1 MMPSATFATIP
12 NSCRVKI
19 PWRPISA
26 MERRIQSGSNH
37 ADAINLFEEM
47 MRESKTK
54 DSSSS

>member
-1 MMPSATFATIP
+1 
-12 NSCRVKI
+12 
-19 PWRPISA
+19 